1 MFVIKKI
8 LKEGNKLVFRFSL
21 LLLIWLVYLPDQVIA
36 QHHISASQPMLGNE
50 GKPMLFRHPKLGY
63 LVAIP
68 PDTIVEQKDEI
79 NGIIMK
85 SRKGYMITLQTG
97 SAKTGT
103 PLQELM
109 SKLEQR
115 YLGNGR
121 PWSRK
126 LREGPTRLAG
136 LNAFEALYEGA
147 GSMVRVIVTRGS
159 KLDYA
164 FIFIAP
170 PQEFSKLIGDFNWVL
185 QSFRPV
191 SRANN
196 KGEFSQQG
204 DGLNEMMSGNVRHM
218 IDSELGFTIDY
229 PDSWIVEKGDGPF
242 VVISGKKGTPAY
254 FATVN
259 IQNVYPDVGTKDITQ
274 ATQNVVAGLKGLL
287 KQADPNVSF
296 PGQGA
301 YAYSQQGLIL
311 HGLQFTVL
319 YERKGEKFRQWNVVL
334 ARQDNTIVHV
344 WSYAAPEDRYD
355 RYGAIAGKMLETWK
369 LVNR

>member
-1 MFVIKKI
+1 MFRR
-8 LKEGNKLVFRFSL
+8 GL
-21 LLLIWLVYLPDQVIA
+21 LFLIWLVYLPDQVIA
-36 QHHISASQPMLGNE
+36 QQPASASPTLLGNH

-68 PDTIVEQKDEI
+68 PDAIVEHRDEI
-79 NGIIMK
+79 NGIAMK
-85 SRKGYMITLQTG
+85 SRKGYMITLQSG
-97 SAKTGT
+97 AAKTGT
-103 PLQELM
+103 PLSELM

-126 LREGPTRLAG
+126 LGEKPTKLAG
-136 LNAFEALYEGA
+136 LDAFESLYEGA
-147 GSMVRVIVTRGS
+147 GSKVRVVVTRGS

-170 PQEFSKLIGDFNWVL
+170 PNEFPKLIGHFNWVL

-191 SRANN
+191 SVTSAMGLGS
-196 KGEFSQQG
+196 KQG

-218 IDSELGFTIDY
+218 TDIELGFTIDY
-229 PDSWIVEKGDGPF
+229 PNSWIVEKGNGPF

-254 FATVN
+254 FATIN
-259 IQNVYPDVGTKDITQ
+259 IQNIYPKTGTTNVTQ
-274 ATQNVVAGLKGLL
+274 ATQNVVASLKRQL
-287 KQADPNVSF
+287 KQADSSVSF

-311 HGLQFTVL
+311 NGLQFTVL
-319 YERKGEKFRQWNVVL
+319 YERDGEKFRQWTVVL
-334 ARQDNTIVHV
+334 TRPDNTVVHV

-355 RYGAIAGKMLETWK
+355 RFGAIAGKMLETWK
-369 LVNR
+369 LTN

>member
-1 MFVIKKI
+1 MSRV
-8 LKEGNKLVFRFSL
+8 GL
-21 LLLIWLVYLPDQVIA
+21 LLLIWLVYLPDQALA
-36 QHHISASQPMLGNE
+36 QQPASASQPMLGNE
-50 GKPMLFRHPKLGY
+50 GKPMLFRHPALGY

-68 PDTIVEQKDEI
+68 PDAIVEHRDEI
-79 NGIIMK
+79 NGIVMK
-85 SRKGYMITLQTG
+85 SRKGYVITLQTG
-97 SAKTGT
+97 LAKTGT
-103 PLQELM
+103 PLPELM

-126 LREGPTRLAG
+126 LREKPTRLAG

-191 SRANN
+191 SDANN
-196 KGEFSQQG
+196 KGETSHQE

-229 PDSWIVEKGDGPF
+229 PHSWTVEKGDGPF
-242 VVISGKKGTPAY
+242 VVISGKKGTSAY

-274 ATQNVVAGLKGLL
+274 ATQSVVASLKGQL

-319 YERKGEKFRQWNVVL
+319 YEREGEKFRQWTVVL

-344 WSYAAPEDRYD
+344 WSYAAPVDRYD
-355 RYGAIAGKMLETWK
+355 RYGAVAGKMLETWK
-369 LVNR
+369 LTD

>member
-1 MFVIKKI
+1 MFR
-8 LKEGNKLVFRFSL
+8 LGLMLF
-21 LLLIWLVYLPDQVIA
+21 IWLVYLSDQVMA
-36 QHHISASQPMLGNE
+36 QQPAPASPPMLGKA
-50 GKPMLFRHPKLGY
+50 GKPLLFRHPKLGY

-68 PDTIVEQKDEI
+68 PDAIVEQRNEI
-79 NGIIMK
+79 NGIAMK

-97 SAKTGT
+97 AARTGT
-103 PLQELM
+103 PLPELM

-121 PWSRK
+121 PWTRK
-126 LREGPTRLAG
+126 LGEKQTSLAG
-136 LNAFEALYEGA
+136 LNAFESTYEGA

-191 SRANN
+191 SIVN
-196 KGEFSQQG
+196 KQGITGQQA
-204 DGLNEMMSGNVRHM
+204 DGLNEMLSGNISRM
-218 IDSELGFTIDY
+218 TNNKLGFTIDY
-229 PDSWIVEKGDGPF
+229 PNSWSVEKGNGPF

-259 IQNVYPDVGTKDITQ
+259 IQNVYKDSGSTDITQ
-274 ATQNVVAGLKGLL
+274 STQKVVESLKQQF
-287 KQADPNVSF
+287 KQADPNASF

-301 YAYSQQGLIL
+301 YAHSQQGEIL

-319 YERKGEKFRQWNVVL
+319 YERGGEKYRQWTVVL
-334 ARQDNTIVHV
+334 ARSDNTIVHI

-355 RYGAIAGKMLETWK
+355 RYGAIAGKMLETWT
-369 LVNR
+369 LIN